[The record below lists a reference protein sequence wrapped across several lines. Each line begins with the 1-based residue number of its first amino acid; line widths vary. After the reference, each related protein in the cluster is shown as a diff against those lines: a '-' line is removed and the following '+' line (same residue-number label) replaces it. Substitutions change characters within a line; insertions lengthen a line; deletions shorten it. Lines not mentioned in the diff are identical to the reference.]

1 MKKTNIL
8 LSALLLGGMAL
19 TSCHEDPDMAPVTF
33 PEGVTVPEGE
43 SPDAI
48 LGTGTWD
55 DPYHVW
61 QVGAGVEII
70 TDDVNWGWVHGY
82 IVGYIDTSLGISR
95 YCEKTA
101 VLHKTGSVQSNI
113 LIADDPNETDWEK
126 CVPVNFEYDYPA
138 REALKLNTNP
148 QALGREVCIF
158 GVTGFKYRTVYG
170 LKYAV
175 YYKWGALGDPN
186 VIPPDIFDRAQSYED
201 SADDTDM
208 AE

>member
-1 MKKTNIL
+1 MKKINIL
-8 LSALLLGGMAL
+8 LSGLLLCSLGFTGCDDEVAM
-19 TSCHEDPDMAPVTF
+19 PPVTF
-33 PEGVTVPEGE
+33 PEGGSAET
-43 SPDAI
+43 I
-48 LGTGTWD
+48 GTGTWD
-55 DPYHVW
+55 DPYNVW
-61 QVGAGVEII
+61 QIQAGTELV

-82 IVGYIDTSLGISR
+82 IVGYINTNIGISR

-101 VLHKTGSVQSNI
+101 VLGKAGDVQSNI

-126 CVPVNFEYDYPA
+126 CVPVNFEYNYPA

-175 YYKWGALGDPN
+175 YYKWGAQGDPN
-186 VIPPDIFDRAQSYED
+186 VIPPDIFDRVTSYED
-201 SADDTDM
+201 EYGEDVEQNQDPI
-208 AE
+208 